1 MIKFAVY
8 QPTLTDAQVEALNAA
23 GSWSAKPEFAAY
35 ADVTTGT
42 FRDGDDPVVAVE
54 KMVNRAISYFLFNH
68 VAFITAERLEAVW
81 VIGNQRPHEMIE
93 EVGVVPMKSISVGDI
108 LVNQATNEAWF
119 CNRRGWTPL
128 PANTLRVLR
137 ELSGLGVDA

>member
-1 MIKFAVY
+1 MIKFALY

-23 GSWSAKPEFAAY
+23 GSWSAQPEFAAY

-42 FRDGDDPVVAVE
+42 FRDGDDSVVAVE

-68 VAFITAERLEAVW
+68 VAFITAEGLEAVW
-81 VIGNQRPHEMIE
+81 VIGNQRPHKMIE
-93 EVGVVPMKSISVGDI
+93 KVGVVPMKSISVGDI

-119 CNRRGWTPL
+119 CNRMGWTPL

-137 ELSGLGVDA
+137 ELSGLGVE